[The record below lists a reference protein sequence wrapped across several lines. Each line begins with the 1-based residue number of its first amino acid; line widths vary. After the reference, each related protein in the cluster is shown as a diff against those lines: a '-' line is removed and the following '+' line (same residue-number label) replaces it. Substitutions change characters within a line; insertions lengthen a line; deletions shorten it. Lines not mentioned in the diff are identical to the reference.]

1 MVASE
6 LNGLNM
12 RYPESESSTVEWKQ
26 NIPQND
32 QLIKTAIGF
41 CNQFGGKLVIGVNND
56 GEIIGVEENAIEQI
70 LEYIDKAIYEATS
83 PSIIPR
89 VYVQRFEDKAVI
101 AIEIAPGMN
110 KPYYRSSEGI
120 EKGTYIRLGRSTLK
134 ATKEILEE
142 LQWQSRGI
150 DYECLPMRRAS
161 IDALDKAKLKKFLE
175 ERKNKDKTELT
186 DHLLK
191 AYDLITN
198 EQTGC
203 FPTIAGILLF
213 SDTPQKYVSEAM
225 IICSHFL
232 GTSGRE
238 TLATVDCEGTL
249 FDQFNQAYGFIL
261 SRLYRS
267 FTIRGPKR
275 EEILEIPE
283 QAIREALLNLLVHRN
298 YHIKAPSKIAI
309 YDDRIEFFSPGQF
322 PGPMKLDHLKMG
334 LTYLRNPAICRIFRE
349 AGYIEKLG
357 TGLLTIFASY
367 EERGLKNP
375 ELIDGENYVK
385 CILPRKSL
393 VPSDEAAKVLELF
406 EKTEEIAI
414 QDVMDFLSLSRA
426 SAGRRLKELV
436 DKGQIVRIGHT
447 KAVRYK
453 KHK

>member
-1 MVASE
+1 
-6 LNGLNM
+6 M

-26 NIPQND
+26 DFPQND

-41 CNQFGGKLVIGVNND
+41 CNQFGGKLVIGVDNN
-56 GEIIGVEENAIEQI
+56 GIITGITEGKIEQL
-70 LEYIDKAIYEATS
+70 LEYIDKAIYKATS

-89 VYVQRFEDKAVI
+89 VYTQRFEDKAVMV
-101 AIEIAPGMN
+101 IEIAPGMN

-120 EKGTYIRLGRSTLK
+120 EKGTYIRLGRSTLR

-150 DYECLPMRRAS
+150 DYECLPLRRA
-161 IDALDKAKLKKFLE
+161 ILEDLDNTKFQKFLE
-175 ERKNKDKTELT
+175 KRKSKDEAEIS
-186 DHLLK
+186 DPFLK
-191 AYDLITN
+191 AYDLIVN
-198 EQTGC
+198 EQTGS

-213 SDTPQKYVSEAM
+213 GHKPQRFLSEAM

-232 GTSGRE
+232 GTSGRD

-249 FDQFNQAYGFIL
+249 FEQFKQAYGFIL

-283 QAIREALLNLLVHRN
+283 KAIREALLNTIVHRN
-298 YHIKAPSKIAI
+298 YHIKAPIKIAI

-322 PGPMKLDHLKMG
+322 PGPMKIDHLKTG
-334 LTYLRNPAICRIFRE
+334 ITYLRNPSICKIFRE

-367 EERGLKNP
+367 EERQLKSP
-375 ELIDGENYVK
+375 EFIEGENFVK
-385 CILPRKSL
+385 CILPRKSQA
-393 VPSDEAAKVLELF
+393 PSEEAEKVLGLF
-406 EKTEEIAI
+406 KEAEEISI
-414 QDVMDFLSLSRA
+414 QDVMKFLSLSRA
-426 SAGRRLKELV
+426 SAGRRLKELME
-436 DKGQIVRIGHT
+436 KGSIVRSGHT

-453 KHK
+453 KA

>member
-1 MVASE
+1 
-6 LNGLNM
+6 M

-26 NIPQND
+26 NIPKND

-41 CNQFGGKLVIGVNND
+41 CNQFGGKLVIGVDNS
-56 GEIIGVEENAIEQI
+56 GEVTGVDENTIEQI
-70 LEYIDKAIYEATS
+70 LEYIDKTIYESTT

-89 VYVQRFEDKAVI
+89 VYVQRFEDKVALV
-101 AIEIAPGMN
+101 IEIAQGMN
-110 KPYYRSSEGI
+110 KPYYRSSDGI
-120 EKGTYIRLGRSTLK
+120 EKGTFIRLGRSTLR
-134 ATKEILEE
+134 ATFEIIEE

-150 DYECLPMRRAS
+150 DYECLPMRKAS
-161 IDALDKAKLKKFLE
+161 PDVLDRSKITKFLDS
-175 ERKNKDKTELT
+175 RKNKDKAELT
-186 DHLLK
+186 DQLLK
-191 AYDLITN
+191 AYDLLTY

-213 SDTPQKYVSEAM
+213 SNATQKYLSEAM

-249 FDQFNQAYGFIL
+249 FEQFNQAYGFIL

-283 QAIREALLNLLVHRN
+283 QAIREALLNMLVHRN

-334 LTYLRNPAICRIFRE
+334 LTYLRNPAICKIFRE

-367 EERGLKNP
+367 EKRGLKNP
-375 ELIDGENYVK
+375 EFIDGENYVK
-385 CILPRKSL
+385 CILPRKSQA
-393 VPSDEAAKVLELF
+393 PSGEAAKVIELF
-406 EKTEEIAI
+406 EKAEEISI

-436 DKGQIVRIGHT
+436 DKGQIVRVGHT

-453 KHK
+453 RKIE